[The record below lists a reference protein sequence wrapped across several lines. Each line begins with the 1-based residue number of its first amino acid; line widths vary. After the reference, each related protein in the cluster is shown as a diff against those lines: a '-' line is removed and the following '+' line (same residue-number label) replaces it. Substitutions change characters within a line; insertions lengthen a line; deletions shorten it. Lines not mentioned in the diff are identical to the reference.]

1 MTRANDVAKTTY
13 IIDSLQ
19 SNKGYIK
26 AFSSDEECRE
36 WIIENL
42 TPLVT
47 WRYKRRGA
55 KIWEEVTQP

>member
-1 MTRANDVAKTTY
+1 MSTSLISYT
-13 IIDSLQ
+13 IDSLQ

-26 AFSSDEECRE
+26 AFSSDKECRE
-36 WIIENL
+36 WIIGNL

-55 KIWEEVTQP
+55 KVWEEVVQP

>member
-1 MTRANDVAKTTY
+1 MTAY

-26 AFSSDEECRE
+26 AFSSDEECRG

-42 TPLVT
+42 TSLVT
-47 WRYKRRGA
+47 WRYKKRGA
-55 KIWEEVTQP
+55 KVWEEVTQP

>member
-1 MTRANDVAKTTY
+1 MSTSLISYT
-13 IIDSLQ
+13 IDSLQ

-47 WRYKRRGA
+47 WRYKRRGS
-55 KIWEEVTQP
+55 

>member
-1 MTRANDVAKTTY
+1 MTTY

-26 AFSSDEECRE
+26 AFSSDEECRK

-55 KIWEEVTQP
+55 KVWEEVAQP